1 MTRHADHAAKIIA
14 AARIRSRESGRRGG
28 KDDHLAD
35 CRDGQAGND
44 QGTPSQRIPIVNR
57 EPQPTTAATQPVP
70 RPNALPAESERMP
83 YRRIANGRPSIPP
96 CYARLAPQMVR
107 ARLQHV
113 LADTGALIRDGA
125 CSITPVAGKAP
136 IGGRSRSRGPP
147 ARRRSDEPRGGG
159 GAQFAGTAAVG
170 AAEKRGPQFPGMCR
184 VCSRPGRPDY
194 AVLVSGTEPAD
205 G

>member
-14 AARIRSRESGRRGG
+14 AARIRRESGRRGG

-57 EPQPTTAATQPVP
+57 EPRPTTAATQPVP

-83 YRRIANGRPSIPP
+83 YRRIANGRPSMPP

-113 LADTGALIRDGA
+113 PADTGAPMRDGA
-125 CSITPVAGKAP
+125 CSITPVAGRHPPVGAP
-136 IGGRSRSRGPP
+136 VVVGRR
-147 ARRRSDEPRGGG
+147 RGGG
-159 GAQFAGTAAVG
+159 VMNLVEAAARNSPARLRSAGRRNAGCSSPGCAGFAPA
-170 AAEKRGPQFPGMCR
+170 RGGPITL
-184 VCSRPGRPDY
+184 SW
-194 AVLVSGTEPAD
+194 
-205 G
+205 

>member
-1 MTRHADHAAKIIA
+1 MTRHADHAAKIIT

-35 CRDGQAGND
+35 CR
-44 QGTPSQRIPIVNR
+44 QRPR
-57 EPQPTTAATQPVP
+57 HTQPADTDRKPGTTADHSGDSASPQAQRPPCRIGAHAVSQDREREAVHTALLCTARPPDGP
-70 RPNALPAESERMP
+70 RPIAARAGGH
-83 YRRIANGRPSIPP
+83 RRTDAGR
-96 CYARLAPQMVR
+96 RLFDHASGGEAP
-107 ARLQHV
+107 
-113 LADTGALIRDGA
+113 T
-125 CSITPVAGKAP
+125 
-136 IGGRSRSRGPP
+136 GGRSRSHGPP
-147 ARRRSDEPRGGG
+147 ARRRSDEPREGG

-170 AAEKRGPQFPGMCR
+170 AAEKRGPQFPAMCR

>member
-14 AARIRSRESGRRGG
+14 AARIRRESGRRGG

-35 CRDGQAGND
+35 CRDGQA
-44 QGTPSQRIPIVNR
+44 SRQRPR
-57 EPQPTTAATQPVP
+57 HTQPADTDRKPGTTADHSGDSAGPQAQ
-70 RPNALPAESERMP
+70 RPTCRIGAHAVSQDREREALHAALLCTARPP
-83 YRRIANGRPSIPP
+83 DGRPIA
-96 CYARLAPQMVR
+96 ARADGHWRTDAGRRVFDHASGGEAP
-107 ARLQHV
+107 
-113 LADTGALIRDGA
+113 T
-125 CSITPVAGKAP
+125 
-136 IGGRSRSRGPP
+136 GGRSRSRGPP

-170 AAEKRGPQFPGMCR
+170 GAEKRGLQFPGMCR